1 MKQKPR
7 KSTNGFHPSAGNQT
21 DPEEMCGDGA
31 RDGTETDSADTVSR
45 LSQLLASFSCDNPK
59 LFTTGDTLSQLRD
72 EISSEHRHLTSL
84 YTSIDNVTI
93 YRVAH
98 WSREKIEAELAQYKV
113 RWYALHCEIIQ
124 INYFKLVQC
133 AVKPLTKIHIHD
145 HCLTKPTVWFLA
157 ASN

>member
-21 DPEEMCGDGA
+21 DPEEMCDGMEA
-31 RDGTETDSADTVSR
+31 DSADTVSR
-45 LSQLLASFSCDNPK
+45 LSQLLASSSCDNPK

-113 RWYALHCEIIQ
+113 CAAL
-124 INYFKLVQC
+124 
-133 AVKPLTKIHIHD
+133 
-145 HCLTKPTVWFLA
+145 
-157 ASN
+157 